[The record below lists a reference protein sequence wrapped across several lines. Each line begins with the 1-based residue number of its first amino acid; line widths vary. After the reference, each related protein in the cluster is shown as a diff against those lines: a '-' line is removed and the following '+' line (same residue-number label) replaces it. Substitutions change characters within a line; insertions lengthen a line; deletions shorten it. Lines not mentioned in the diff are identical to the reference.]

1 VELILVQLR
10 SRAVIDVRDGMSVT
24 NVGRRNRVSRRT
36 LPPWLRRSD
45 EGGLADLTERNSAPE
60 SCPHQ
65 MAPLVG
71 LARPGA
77 ETLQVGPTVDQTM
90 SIEWLTS
97 IDQGSVS
104 EVQLADGWHTID
116 VPSFIVS
123 PQDASFS
130 FDETV
135 SHTHTSPRT
144 RVVVGPLSA
153 VLAVAF
159 AN

>member
-1 VELILVQLR
+1 
-10 SRAVIDVRDGMSVT
+10 
-24 NVGRRNRVSRRT
+24 VGR
-36 LPPWLRRSD
+36 
-45 EGGLADLTERNSAPE
+45 
-60 SCPHQ
+60 
-65 MAPLVG
+65 
-71 LARPGA
+71 
-77 ETLQVGPTVDQTM
+77 TM
-90 SIEWLTS
+90 SIEWIAS
-97 IDQGSVS
+97 IDQDLVS

-135 SHTHTSPRT
+135 AHTHTSPRT

-159 AN
+159 AS

>member
-1 VELILVQLR
+1 
-10 SRAVIDVRDGMSVT
+10 
-24 NVGRRNRVSRRT
+24 
-36 LPPWLRRSD
+36 
-45 EGGLADLTERNSAPE
+45 
-60 SCPHQ
+60 
-65 MAPLVG
+65 
-71 LARPGA
+71 
-77 ETLQVGPTVDQTM
+77 M

-97 IDQGSVS
+97 IDQGLVS

-135 SHTHTSPRT
+135 AHTHTSPRT

>member
-1 VELILVQLR
+1 V
-10 SRAVIDVRDGMSVT
+10 SSVGERG
-24 NVGRRNRVSRRT
+24 NGAA
-36 LPPWLRRSD
+36 LRRRH
-45 EGGLADLTERNSAPE
+45 GHKVRQGLDAE
-60 SCPHQ
+60 SCPQQQPHSS
-65 MAPLVG
+65 VG
-71 LARPGA
+71 RARGRDVPA
-77 ETLQVGPTVDQTM
+77 GPTVGRTM
-90 SIEWLTS
+90 SIEWLAA

-116 VPSFIVS
+116 VPSFTVS

-135 SHTHTSPRT
+135 AHTHTSPRT